1 MIPLLDVNV
10 LVALAW
16 PRHIHHAAAR
26 RWLAGESRFATSPCT
41 QVGFLRVSTNNALF
55 GLDTPS
61 PGAACSLLEAIARLP
76 THVFWP
82 EDVSPATDPTFQR
95 LPIIGSKQV
104 PDAWLLAIAAA
115 RGGQLATLDRRMVGL
130 APPGSPLAAL
140 VRYIDT

>member
-16 PRHIHHAAAR
+16 PRHIHHVAAR
-26 RWLAGESRFATSPCT
+26 QWLAGEASFATSPCT
-41 QVGFLRVSTNNALF
+41 QVGFLRVSTNVALF
-55 GLDTPS
+55 GSDTPS
-61 PGAACSLLEAIARLP
+61 PGEARALLEAVTRLP

-82 EDVSPATDPTFQR
+82 EDVAPATDPIFRR

-115 RGGQLATLDRRMVGL
+115 RGGQLATLDRRLVGL
-130 APPGSPLAAL
+130 APPGSPVAAL
-140 VRYIDT
+140 VRYIAT